1 MMKIGNL
8 EVYGVI
14 YKITN
19 LVNNKVYIGQT
30 TYKRGFKDRYNST
43 GMPIEKVYKH
53 HNKLKK
59 ENKSFNKHLLY
70 SIEKY
75 GFESFDVCEV
85 FDVAFSQDELN
96 I

>member
-30 TYKRGFKDRYNST
+30 TYKRGFKDRYNSA
-43 GMPIEKVYKH
+43 GIPIEKFISFII
-53 HNKLKK
+53 NLKK
-59 ENKSFNKHLLY
+59 KISLLT
-70 SIEKY
+70 
-75 GFESFDVCEV
+75 
-85 FDVAFSQDELN
+85 N
-96 I
+96 IYYIL